1 MYFKRWKIFTAQ
13 PLNRLKYTDP
23 ETLKRKKSKLFLK
36 KVFLNSLFFLPFSE
50 EEEKDFNLNNFLWM
64 YHFASSE
71 IVLSESEFA
80 ERNAAGVC
88 VRDLIQQAK
97 KQLSIEKF
105 REITDSE
112 LVPVISK
119 GLMAKHDRV
128 QAEFIQILTGTITED
143 GCLGS
148 IQGIHYKLIFLK

>member
-1 MYFKRWKIFTAQ
+1 MKTQHIFKKYYFRFRR
-13 PLNRLKYTDP
+13 RLVTNVENLRETD
-23 ETLKRKKSKLFLK
+23 
-36 KVFLNSLFFLPFSE
+36 FFLFTKLSFFSFAE
-50 EEEKDFNLNNFLWM
+50 GDFNLNNFLWL

-97 KQLSIEKF
+97 NRLSIEKF

-148 IQGIHYKLIFLK
+148 IQGKYTLDTFFF

>member
-1 MYFKRWKIFTAQ
+1 
-13 PLNRLKYTDP
+13 
-23 ETLKRKKSKLFLK
+23 
-36 KVFLNSLFFLPFSE
+36 
-50 EEEKDFNLNNFLWM
+50 M

-105 REITDSE
+105 REVTDSE

>member
-1 MYFKRWKIFTAQ
+1 M
-13 PLNRLKYTDP
+13 LKLWN
-23 ETLKRKKSKLFLK
+23 EKSKLK
-36 KVFLNSLFFLPFSE
+36 KVSFLFFAE
-50 EEEKDFNLNNFLWM
+50 DFNLNNFLWM

-97 KQLSIEKF
+97 NQLSIEKF

-128 QAEFIQILTGTITED
+128 QAEFIQILTGTITDD

-148 IQGIHYKLIFLK
+148 IQGIYTYIF